1 MKSLVLSAI
10 ICAATVG
17 TSVAGTYVT
26 LPASNV
32 KKEYAVGHENV
43 AAFKQAITFHQQNV
57 DMLFSQFRI
66 AREALRQSP
75 GSHADIDRDK
85 AFFIKV
91 YQEDIDAGVRVEASK
106 KAIAEVEA
114 TYARKHAERDA
125 YEDAQL
131 SKLQEQLS
139 AELKREHKQFKRAQR
154 KYAGFVNEETLPLLQ
169 KVEQY
174 FADAM
179 DLAQHG
185 DVDHMAIVAR

>member
-1 MKSLVLSAI
+1 MKSLVLSAM

-17 TSVAGTYVT
+17 TSVAGTYVN
-26 LPASNV
+26 LPAGNA
-32 KKEYAVGHENV
+32 KKEYAIGHESV
-43 AAFKQAITFHQQNV
+43 AAFKQAITFHQHNV
-57 DMLFSQFRI
+57 NVLFSQFGI
-66 AREALRQSP
+66 AREALRQSA

-106 KAIAEVEA
+106 KAIAEIEA

-125 YEDAQL
+125 YEDVQL
-131 SKLQEQLS
+131 SKLREQLC

-154 KYAGFVNEETLPLLQ
+154 KYAGFVNEETLPLL
-169 KVEQY
+169 KKAEQY

-179 DLAQHG
+179 DLAQNG
-185 DVDHMAIVAR
+185 DVDHMVIAAR